1 MPTANPGQQNLE
13 SGFLLRIR
21 SWRDALPWL
30 CLLDALRP
38 ATSLVSWI
46 LVAAALLCSTLFS
59 SYVKPSAST
68 ESLSEKGSDPLEAN
82 RFHGFLD
89 RAGEGQTPF
98 RIGSE
103 YALPTGT
110 SAAEQSLFVL
120 FQEPLK
126 PLLELFWPTLHLANS
141 ATSKADAGLMFLCQ
155 SIVAALWVVPACFI
169 MRQSMLAMGGRFSM
183 GTFAALRLIAR
194 RILSAINCLLIPAL
208 LYAMTI
214 LLLWC
219 INLLGVL
226 PVVGP
231 WLALPLH
238 LLAFPVLCG
247 GALLAAASIAAI
259 PLAWGAIAG
268 EEDASSFSAVSR
280 GYEYVLR
287 RPLQLVMGIVVGVL
301 VLEVVFYLATWLLLF
316 ARRALV
322 LSSVS
327 GPKSMSPS
335 SVSPTGLSPS
345 SLNIMQALL
354 EQIPSVL
361 VLTCFWSLIAWLYL
375 LLRRSANHQEIED
388 LWEPP
393 APPAQALPRL
403 DL

>member
-1 MPTANPGQQNLE
+1 MPTANPGQQNSAGQQNLE

-38 ATSLVSWI
+38 ATSLVSWF

-59 SYVKPSAST
+59 SSVKPSSSSA
-68 ESLSEKGSDPLEAN
+68 
-82 RFHGFLD
+82 
-89 RAGEGQTPF
+89 
-98 RIGSE
+98 
-103 YALPTGT
+103 YALPSGAST
-110 SAAEQSLFVL
+110 AEPSVFVP

-126 PLLELFWPTLHLANS
+126 PLLELFWPTLHLAHS
-141 ATSKADAGLMFLCQ
+141 ATSKADAALMFLYQ
-155 SIVAALWVVPACFI
+155 AIVAALWVVPACFI
-169 MRQSMLAMGGRFSM
+169 MRQSMLAMAARFSM
-183 GTFAALRLIAR
+183 GTFAALRLILGR
-194 RILSAINCLLIPAL
+194 VLSALNCLLIPAL

-219 INLLGVL
+219 INWIGVL

-238 LLAFPVLCG
+238 FLAFPVLCG

-322 LSSVS
+322 LSSFADPES
-327 GPKSMSPS
+327 LSPNS
-335 SVSPTGLSPS
+335 LSPS
-345 SLNIMQALL
+345 GLNPSSFNIMQALL